1 MKRTIVPKKERFPV
15 ETANERLR
23 QVFYWFPD
31 VEFSLTEL
39 ASQAGV
45 SKSTA
50 SRLLSGLKELGVVKV
65 TDKGRILRIRA
76 NTESLDFQ
84 RMKIANNLTLIY
96 ASGLVEFLNGALGQ
110 PKAIV
115 LIGSFRRGEDIS
127 TSDIDIAVETLEDA
141 EAKIVRPDGLEQY
154 ERERKGFFAGRK
166 IEIHLFNRSSVDINF
181 FNNVANGIVLSGF
194 LEVKP

>member
-1 MKRTIVPKKERFPV
+1 MKRTIVPKKERFAD
-15 ETANERLR
+15 ETATERLLR
-23 QVFYWFPD
+23 IFYGFSEM
-31 VEFSLTEL
+31 EFSLTEL
-39 ASQAGV
+39 AKKAVV

-50 SRLLSGLKELGVVKV
+50 SRLLNWLKERDAVKV
-65 TDKGRILRIRA
+65 IDKGVILRIKA
-76 NTESLDFQ
+76 NSESLNFR
-84 RMKIANNLTLIY
+84 RMKTAYNLKLIY
-96 ASGLVEFLNGALGQ
+96 VSDLVNFLNKALGQ

-127 TSDIDIAVETLEDA
+127 TSDIDLAIETIEDT
-141 EAKIVRPDGLEQY
+141 EPKILRPEGLERY
-154 ERERKGFFAGRK
+154 EKDYFGGRK